1 MKTFKE
7 YVNEAEQNLA
17 RDLNEFAPGG
27 DDNNSP
33 YAYGMAIQKFADL
46 YADDNSDISADGVDI
61 KHDNDEDSISQRESD
76 VADIDQIAK
85 AFLSKGM
92 EAGREA
98 YMSIDDFIQDD
109 ITGYLEDQG
118 FNVANDIYAEY
129 KKDMERWDNSP
140 EGKAAVQAELERSSE
155 WEKGQPDRLAN
166 EVSIKMINP
175 KNPDY
180 PEQNI
185 SFDQRKYPADK
196 LKLKIAQHV
205 ADMQKF
211 INQRRPGFTIQVTIG
226 GKPINIEQDIA
237 EKLGDN
243 RPKLGTKRDQ
253 GKSVRKWR
261 KQHGLDESTELSGI
275 LKNAGLKD

>member
-7 YVNEAEQNLA
+7 YVTETEQNLA

-27 DDNNSP
+27 NDSNSP
-33 YAYGMAIQKFADL
+33 YAYGVAIQKFADL
-46 YADDNSDISADGVDI
+46 YADSNSDISADGVDI
-61 KHDNDEDSISQRESD
+61 EYDNDEDSISQKESD
-76 VADIDQIAK
+76 AADIDRIAK

-140 EGKAAVQAELERSSE
+140 EGKVAARTQQEKDAE
-155 WEKGQPDRLAN
+155 WEKGKADRDAN
-166 EVSIKMINP
+166 EVVISAVNP
-175 KNPDY
+175 KNPYDV
-180 PEQNI
+180 Q
-185 SFDQRKYPADK
+185 SSVLFDQRRVPAGQ
-196 LKLKIAQHV
+196 LRSKIEQAV
-205 ADMQKF
+205 ANIKKELPARSADSV
-211 INQRRPGFTIQVTIG
+211 IQVTIG

-243 RPKLGTKRDQ
+243 RPKLGTARDQ

-261 KQHGLDESTELSGI
+261 KASGLDESTELSSI

>member
-7 YVNEAEQNLA
+7 YLTEAEQNLA

-27 DDNNSP
+27 DDSNSP
-33 YAYGMAIQKFADL
+33 YAYGVAIQKFADL
-46 YADDNSDISADGVDI
+46 YADGNSDISADGVDI
-61 KHDNDEDSISQRESD
+61 EYDNDEDSASQRESD
-76 VADIDQIAK
+76 AADIDQIAK

-118 FNVANDIYAEY
+118 FNVDNDIYAEY

-140 EGKAAVQAELERSSE
+140 EGKVAARAQQEKDAE
-155 WEKGQPDRLAN
+155 WEKGKADRDAN
-166 EVSIKMINP
+166 EVVISAVNP
-175 KNPDY
+175 KNPYDV
-180 PEQNI
+180 Q
-185 SFDQRKYPADK
+185 SSVLFDQRQVPAGQ
-196 LKLKIAQHV
+196 LRSKIEQAV
-205 ADMQKF
+205 ANIKKELPARSADSV
-211 INQRRPGFTIQVTIG
+211 IQVTIG

-243 RPKLGTKRDQ
+243 RPTLGTARDQ

-261 KQHGLDESTELSGI
+261 KARGFNESTELSSI
-275 LKNAGLKD
+275 LKNAGLKG

>member
-46 YADDNSDISADGVDI
+46 YADSHSDISADGVDVRSDI
-61 KHDNDEDSISQRESD
+61 TSQNDSD
-76 VADIDQIAK
+76 AAEIDQIAK

-109 ITGYLEDQG
+109 ITGYLEDQ
-118 FNVANDIYAEY
+118 NVANDIYAEY
-129 KKDMERWDNSP
+129 KKDMERWNNSP
-140 EGKAAVQAELERSSE
+140 EGKAAAQYQAQRNTE
-155 WEKGQPDRLAN
+155 WEKGKSGRDAN
-166 EVSIKMINP
+166 EVSIKMIDP
-175 KNPDY
+175 KRPDY

-185 SFDQRKYPADK
+185 SFDKRKYPADK
-196 LKLKIAQHV
+196 LKLEIEQQV

-226 GKPINIEQDIA
+226 GKPIN
-237 EKLGDN
+237 LN
-243 RPKLGTKRDQ
+243 
-253 GKSVRKWR
+253 
-261 KQHGLDESTELSGI
+261 ESTELSSI
-275 LKNAGLKD
+275 LKNAGLKG

>member
-46 YADDNSDISADGVDI
+46 YADGQSDISADGVDVRSDI
-61 KHDNDEDSISQRESD
+61 TSQNDSD
-76 VADIDQIAK
+76 AADIDQIAK
-85 AFLSKGM
+85 AFLNKGM

-118 FNVANDIYAEY
+118 FNVADDIYAEY
-129 KKDMERWDNSP
+129 KKDIERQNNSP
-140 EGKAAVQAELERSSE
+140 EGKASAQSELDRRSE
-155 WEKGQPDRLAN
+155 WEKGKPARDAN
-166 EVSIKMINP
+166 EVSIKMIDP
-175 KNPDY
+175 KRPDY

-185 SFDQRKYPADK
+185 SFDKRKYSADK
-196 LKLKIAQHV
+196 LKLEIAQQV
-205 ADMQKF
+205 DTMQKF

-226 GKPINIEQDIA
+226 GKPIN
-237 EKLGDN
+237 
-243 RPKLGTKRDQ
+243 
-253 GKSVRKWR
+253 V
-261 KQHGLDESTELSGI
+261 KQEFDESIELSSI

>member
-7 YVNEAEQNLA
+7 YVNEAEQNFA

-27 DDNNSP
+27 DDSNSP
-33 YAYGMAIQKFADL
+33 YAYGVAIQKFADL
-46 YADDNSDISADGVDI
+46 YADGNSDISADGVDVRS
-61 KHDNDEDSISQRESD
+61 DSTSQNDSD
-76 VADIDQIAK
+76 AADIDQIAK

-129 KKDMERWDNSP
+129 KKDMARWDNSP
-140 EGKAAVQAELERSSE
+140 EGKASVQAELDRRSE
-155 WEKGQPDRLAN
+155 WGKGKPDRDAN
-166 EVSIKMINP
+166 EVSIKMIDP

-185 SFDQRKYPADK
+185 SFDKRKYPADK
-196 LKLKIAQHV
+196 LK
-205 ADMQKF
+205 
-211 INQRRPGFTIQVTIG
+211 
-226 GKPINIEQDIA
+226 
-237 EKLGDN
+237 
-243 RPKLGTKRDQ
+243 
-253 GKSVRKWR
+253 
-261 KQHGLDESTELSGI
+261 
-275 LKNAGLKD
+275 

>member
-7 YVNEAEQNLA
+7 YVTEAEQNLT
-17 RDLNEFAPGG
+17 RDLNEFALGG
-27 DDNNSP
+27 DDSNSP
-33 YAYGMAIQKFADL
+33 YAYGIAIQKFADL
-46 YADDNSDISADGVDI
+46 YADGNSDISADGVDV
-61 KHDNDEDSISQRESD
+61 KSDLTSQNDSD
-76 VADIDQIAK
+76 AADIDQIAK

-140 EGKAAVQAELERSSE
+140 EGNAAAQSE
-155 WEKGQPDRLAN
+155 WEKGKPDRDAN

-175 KNPDY
+175 KHPDY

-243 RPKLGTKRDQ
+243 RPTLGTQRDQ

-261 KQHGLDESTELSGI
+261 KARGFDESTELSSI

>member
-7 YVNEAEQNLA
+7 YVTEAEQNLA
-17 RDLNEFAPGG
+17 KDLNEFAPGG

-33 YAYGMAIQKFADL
+33 YAYGVAIQKFADL

-61 KHDNDEDSISQRESD
+61 KHDDDEDSISQRESD
-76 VADIDQIAK
+76 AADIDQIAK

-109 ITGYLEDQG
+109 ITGYLENQG

-140 EGKAAVQAELERSSE
+140 EGKAAARAELDRSSE
-155 WEKGQPDRLAN
+155 WEKGKSERDAN
-166 EVSIKMINP
+166 EVLIKMIDP
-175 KNPDY
+175 KRPDY

-185 SFDQRKYPADK
+185 IFDQRKYPADK

-243 RPKLGTKRDQ
+243 RPALGTKRDQ

-261 KQHGLDESTELSGI
+261 KQHGLAESTELSGI
-275 LKNAGLKD
+275 LKNAGLKG

>member
-33 YAYGMAIQKFADL
+33 YAYGVAIQKFADL
-46 YADDNSDISADGVDI
+46 YAGSHSDISADGVDVRSDI
-61 KHDNDEDSISQRESD
+61 TSQNDSD
-76 VADIDQIAK
+76 AAEIDQIAK

-118 FNVANDIYAEY
+118 FNVDNDIYAEY
-129 KKDMERWDNSP
+129 KKDMERWNNSP
-140 EGKAAVQAELERSSE
+140 EGNAAARAQQEKDAE
-155 WEKGQPDRLAN
+155 WEKGKADRDAN
-166 EVSIKMINP
+166 EVVISAVNP
-175 KNPDY
+175 KNPYDV
-180 PEQNI
+180 Q
-185 SFDQRKYPADK
+185 SSVLFDQRQVPAGQ
-196 LKLKIAQHV
+196 LRSKIEQAV
-205 ADMQKF
+205 ANIKKELPARSADSV
-211 INQRRPGFTIQVTIG
+211 IQVTIG

-243 RPKLGTKRDQ
+243 RPTLGTARDQ

-261 KQHGLDESTELSGI
+261 KARGFDESTELSSI
-275 LKNAGLKD
+275 LKNAGLKG

>member
-7 YVNEAEQNLA
+7 YVTETEQNLA

-27 DDNNSP
+27 DDSNGP
-33 YAYGMAIQKFADL
+33 YAYGVAIQKFADL
-46 YADDNSDISADGVDI
+46 YADGHSDISADGVDVRSDI
-61 KHDNDEDSISQRESD
+61 TSQNDSD
-76 VADIDQIAK
+76 AADIDQIAK

-118 FNVANDIYAEY
+118 FNVADDIYAEY

-140 EGKAAVQAELERSSE
+140 EGQAAAQSQAQDRSE
-155 WEKGQPDRLAN
+155 WEKGKSDRDAN

-175 KNPDY
+175 KHPDY

-185 SFDQRKYPADK
+185 SFDKRKYPADK
-196 LKLKIAQHV
+196 LKLEIAQQV

-226 GKPINIEQDIA
+226 GKPIN
-237 EKLGDN
+237 
-243 RPKLGTKRDQ
+243 
-253 GKSVRKWR
+253 V
-261 KQHGLDESTELSGI
+261 KQEFDESIELSSI

>member
-7 YVNEAEQNLA
+7 YVTEAEQNLA
-17 RDLNEFAPGG
+17 KDLNEFAPGG

-33 YAYGMAIQKFADL
+33 YAYGVAIQKFADL

-61 KHDNDEDSISQRESD
+61 KHDDDEDSISQREND
-76 VADIDQIAK
+76 AADIDQIAK

-140 EGKAAVQAELERSSE
+140 EGNAAAQSE
-155 WEKGQPDRLAN
+155 WEKGKPDRDAN

-175 KNPDY
+175 KNPNY

-185 SFDQRKYPADK
+185 IFDQRKYPADK

-243 RPKLGTKRDQ
+243 RPTLGTKRDQ

-261 KQHGLDESTELSGI
+261 KQHGLAESTELSGI
-275 LKNAGLKD
+275 LKNAGLKG

>member
-7 YVNEAEQNLA
+7 YVTEAEQNLA

-33 YAYGMAIQKFADL
+33 YAYGVAIQKFADL
-46 YADDNSDISADGVDI
+46 YADGNSDISADGVDV
-61 KHDNDEDSISQRESD
+61 KSDLTSQNDSD
-76 VADIDQIAK
+76 AADIDQIAK

-109 ITGYLEDQG
+109 ITGYLENQG

-140 EGKAAVQAELERSSE
+140 EGKAAAQAELERSSE
-155 WEKGQPDRLAN
+155 WEKGKPDRDAN

-185 SFDQRKYPADK
+185 IFDQRKYPADK

-205 ADMQKF
+205 AGMQKF

-243 RPKLGTKRDQ
+243 RPTLGTKRDQ

-261 KQHGLDESTELSGI
+261 KQHGLAESTELSGI

>member
-7 YVNEAEQNLA
+7 YVTEAEQNLA
-17 RDLNEFAPGG
+17 KDLNEFAPGG
-27 DDNNSP
+27 DNSNGP
-33 YAYGMAIQKFADL
+33 YAYGVAIQKFADL
-46 YADDNSDISADGVDI
+46 YADGHSDISADGVDI
-61 KHDNDEDSISQRESD
+61 EHDNDEDSISQRESD
-76 VADIDQIAK
+76 AADIDQIAK

-129 KKDMERWDNSP
+129 KKDMARWDNSP
-140 EGKAAVQAELERSSE
+140 EGKASVQAELDRRSE
-155 WEKGQPDRLAN
+155 WGKGKPDRDAN
-166 EVSIKMINP
+166 EVSIKMIDP

-185 SFDQRKYPADK
+185 SFDKRKYPADK
-196 LKLKIAQHV
+196 LKLEIAQQV

-211 INQRRPGFTIQVTIG
+211 INQRRPGFTIQITIG
-226 GKPINIEQDIA
+226 GKPIN
-237 EKLGDN
+237 
-243 RPKLGTKRDQ
+243 
-253 GKSVRKWR
+253 V
-261 KQHGLDESTELSGI
+261 KQEFDESVELSSI
-275 LKNAGLKD
+275 LKNAGLKN

>member
-7 YVNEAEQNLA
+7 YVTETEQNLA

-27 DDNNSP
+27 DDSNSP
-33 YAYGMAIQKFADL
+33 YAYGVAIQKFADL
-46 YADDNSDISADGVDI
+46 YADSNSDISADGVDI
-61 KHDNDEDSISQRESD
+61 EYDNDEDSISQKESD
-76 VADIDQIAK
+76 AADIDRIAK

-140 EGKAAVQAELERSSE
+140 EGKVAARTQQEKDAE
-155 WEKGQPDRLAN
+155 WEKGKADRDAN
-166 EVSIKMINP
+166 EVVISAVNP
-175 KNPDY
+175 KNPYDV
-180 PEQNI
+180 Q
-185 SFDQRKYPADK
+185 SSVLFDQRRVPAGQ
-196 LKLKIAQHV
+196 LRSKIEQAV
-205 ADMQKF
+205 ANIKKELPARSADSV
-211 INQRRPGFTIQVTIG
+211 IQVTIG

-243 RPKLGTKRDQ
+243 RPKLGTARDQ

-261 KQHGLDESTELSGI
+261 KASGLDESTELSSI

>member
-7 YVNEAEQNLA
+7 YVTEAEQNLA

-27 DDNNSP
+27 DDSNSP
-33 YAYGMAIQKFADL
+33 YAYGVAIQKFADL
-46 YADDNSDISADGVDI
+46 YADGNSDISADGVDI
-61 KHDNDEDSISQRESD
+61 EYDNDEDSISQRESD
-76 VADIDQIAK
+76 AADIDQIAK

-118 FNVANDIYAEY
+118 FNVDNDIYAEY
-129 KKDMERWDNSP
+129 KKDMERWNNSP
-140 EGKAAVQAELERSSE
+140 EGKAYAQSQAQDSAE

-185 SFDQRKYPADK
+185 LFDQRKYPVDK

-211 INQRRPGFTIQVTIG
+211 INQRRPDFTIQVTIG
-226 GKPINIEQDIA
+226 GKPINIEQ
-237 EKLGDN
+237 EF
-243 RPKLGTKRDQ
+243 
-253 GKSVRKWR
+253 
-261 KQHGLDESTELSGI
+261 DESVKLSSI
-275 LKNAGLKD
+275 LKNAGLKR

>member
-27 DDNNSP
+27 DDSNSP
-33 YAYGMAIQKFADL
+33 YAYGVAIQKFADL
-46 YADDNSDISADGVDI
+46 YADGHSDISADGVDI
-61 KHDNDEDSISQRESD
+61 KSDQTSQNDSD
-76 VADIDQIAK
+76 AADIDQIAK

-129 KKDMERWDNSP
+129 KKDMERWNNSP
-140 EGKAAVQAELERSSE
+140 EGKAAAQSQAQRNTE
-155 WEKGQPDRLAN
+155 WEKGKSERDAN
-166 EVSIKMINP
+166 EVSIKMIDP
-175 KNPDY
+175 KRPDY

-185 SFDQRKYPADK
+185 SFDKRKYPADK
-196 LKLKIAQHV
+196 LKLEIEQQV
-205 ADMQKF
+205 ANMQKF
-211 INQRRPGFTIQVTIG
+211 INQRRPGFAIQVTIG
-226 GKPINIEQDIA
+226 GKPIN
-237 EKLGDN
+237 LN
-243 RPKLGTKRDQ
+243 
-253 GKSVRKWR
+253 
-261 KQHGLDESTELSGI
+261 ESTELSSI
-275 LKNAGLKD
+275 LKNAGLKG

>member
-46 YADDNSDISADGVDI
+46 YADGHSDISADGVDVRSDI
-61 KHDNDEDSISQRESD
+61 TSQNNSD
-76 VADIDQIAK
+76 AAEIDQIAK

-129 KKDMERWDNSP
+129 KKDMERWNNSP
-140 EGKAAVQAELERSSE
+140 EGKAASQSELERSSE
-155 WEKGQPDRLAN
+155 WEKGKPDRDAN

-175 KNPDY
+175 KHPDY

-196 LKLKIAQHV
+196 LKLEIAQHV

-243 RPKLGTKRDQ
+243 RPTLGTKRDQ

-261 KQHGLDESTELSGI
+261 KQHGLAESTELSGI
-275 LKNAGLKD
+275 LKNAGLKG

>member
-7 YVNEAEQNLA
+7 YVTEAEQNLT

-27 DDNNSP
+27 DDSNSP
-33 YAYGMAIQKFADL
+33 YAYGVAIQKFADL
-46 YADDNSDISADGVDI
+46 YADGNSDISADGVDV
-61 KHDNDEDSISQRESD
+61 KSDLTSQNDSD
-76 VADIDQIAK
+76 AADIDQIAK

-140 EGKAAVQAELERSSE
+140 EGKASAQSELERRSE
-155 WEKGQPDRLAN
+155 WEKGKPDRDAN
-166 EVSIKMINP
+166 EVSIKMIDP
-175 KNPDY
+175 KRPGY

-185 SFDQRKYPADK
+185 SFDQRQYPADK
-196 LKLKIAQHV
+196 LKLEIAKQV

-226 GKPINIEQDIA
+226 GKPIN
-237 EKLGDN
+237 
-243 RPKLGTKRDQ
+243 
-253 GKSVRKWR
+253 V
-261 KQHGLDESTELSGI
+261 KQEFDESVELFSI

>member
-7 YVNEAEQNLA
+7 YVTEAEQNLA

-27 DDNNSP
+27 DDSNSP
-33 YAYGMAIQKFADL
+33 YAYGVAIQKFADL
-46 YADDNSDISADGVDI
+46 YADGNSDISADGVDI
-61 KHDNDEDSISQRESD
+61 EYDNDEDSISPRESD
-76 VADIDQIAK
+76 AADIDQIAK

-129 KKDMERWDNSP
+129 KKDMERWNNSP
-140 EGKAAVQAELERSSE
+140 EGKAAAQSQAQDSSE
-155 WEKGQPDRLAN
+155 WEKGKPDRDAN

-185 SFDQRKYPADK
+185 IFDQRKYPADK

-226 GKPINIEQDIA
+226 GKPINIEQGIA

-261 KQHGLDESTELSGI
+261 KQHGLAESTELSGI
-275 LKNAGLKD
+275 LKNAGLKG

>member
-7 YVNEAEQNLA
+7 YVTETEQNLA

-27 DDNNSP
+27 DDSNGP
-33 YAYGMAIQKFADL
+33 YAYGVAIQKFADL
-46 YADDNSDISADGVDI
+46 YADGHSDISADGVDVRSDI
-61 KHDNDEDSISQRESD
+61 TSQNGSD
-76 VADIDQIAK
+76 AADIDQIAK

-92 EAGREA
+92 EAGRKA

-140 EGKAAVQAELERSSE
+140 EGKAATQSQAQDSSE
-155 WEKGQPDRLAN
+155 WEKGKPDRDAN

-175 KNPDY
+175 RHPDY

-185 SFDQRKYPADK
+185 SFDKRKYPADK
-196 LKLKIAQHV
+196 LKLEIEQQV

-226 GKPINIEQDIA
+226 GKPINI
-237 EKLGDN
+237 
-243 RPKLGTKRDQ
+243 DQ
-253 GKSVRKWR
+253 EF
-261 KQHGLDESTELSGI
+261 DESVELSSI
-275 LKNAGLKD
+275 LKNAGLKG

>member
-7 YVNEAEQNLA
+7 YVTETEQNLA

-27 DDNNSP
+27 DDSNGP
-33 YAYGMAIQKFADL
+33 YAYGVAIQKFADL
-46 YADDNSDISADGVDI
+46 YADGHSDISADGVDVRSDI
-61 KHDNDEDSISQRESD
+61 TSQNGSD
-76 VADIDQIAK
+76 AADIDQIAK

-92 EAGREA
+92 EAGRKA

-140 EGKAAVQAELERSSE
+140 EGKAAAQSQAQDSSE
-155 WEKGQPDRLAN
+155 WEKGKPDRDAN

-175 KNPDY
+175 RHPDY

-185 SFDQRKYPADK
+185 SFDKRKYPADK
-196 LKLKIAQHV
+196 LKLEIEQQV

-226 GKPINIEQDIA
+226 GKPINI
-237 EKLGDN
+237 
-243 RPKLGTKRDQ
+243 DQ
-253 GKSVRKWR
+253 EF
-261 KQHGLDESTELSGI
+261 DESVELSSI

>member
-7 YVNEAEQNLA
+7 YVTETEQNLA

-27 DDNNSP
+27 DDSNSP
-33 YAYGMAIQKFADL
+33 YAYGVAIQKFADL
-46 YADDNSDISADGVDI
+46 YADGNSDISADGVDI
-61 KHDNDEDSISQRESD
+61 EHDNDEDSISQKESD
-76 VADIDQIAK
+76 AADIDQIAK
-85 AFLSKGM
+85 VFLSKGM

-140 EGKAAVQAELERSSE
+140 EGQASAQSELERRSE
-155 WEKGQPDRLAN
+155 WEKGKPDRDAN
-166 EVSIKMINP
+166 EVSIKMIDP
-175 KNPDY
+175 KHPDY

-185 SFDQRKYPADK
+185 SFDQRKYPANK
-196 LKLKIAQHV
+196 LKLEIAQQV
-205 ADMQKF
+205 DTMQKF

-237 EKLGDN
+237 EKLGDL
-243 RPKLGTKRDQ
+243 RPKLGTARDQ

-261 KQHGLDESTELSGI
+261 KASGLDESTELSSI